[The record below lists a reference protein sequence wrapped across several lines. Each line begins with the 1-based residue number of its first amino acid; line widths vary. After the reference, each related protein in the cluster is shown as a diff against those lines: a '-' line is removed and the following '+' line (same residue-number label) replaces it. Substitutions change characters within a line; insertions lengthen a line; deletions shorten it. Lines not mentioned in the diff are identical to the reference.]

1 MALEA
6 LDVTVGLQR
15 REEDVE
21 EPQADEEHRGQDLG
35 SPRATQLAADLRPP
49 PVHQRG
55 HADEGEDGE
64 ERDGEGQRARVH
76 PELVAFDIVVYGSD
90 RPRHLQDKR
99 GKMFVLLTSY
109 FLYLAAL
116 LLPLAAFP

>member
-15 REEDVE
+15 GEEDVE
-21 EPQADEEHRGQDLG
+21 EPQADEQHGGQDLG
-35 SPRATQLAADLRPP
+35 SPRPSQLSSDLWPP
-49 PVHQRG
+49 SVHQRG

-76 PELVAFDIVVYGSD
+76 SELVTFGVVVDGGD
-90 RPRHLQDKR
+90 GPRYLQDK
-99 GKMFVLLTSY
+99 
-109 FLYLAAL
+109 
-116 LLPLAAFP
+116 